1 MKKKKL
7 PKFKSEE
14 QEARFWD
21 THSPLDYPDEFTEV
35 KEPLTKKFIDT
46 LKKSRK
52 KRTKGIPVSRLFKKI
67 RAKRNKIRG

>member
-46 LKKSRK
+46 LKKSHK
-52 KRTKGIPVSRLFKKI
+52 KRTKGIPVYRLFKKI
-67 RAKRNKIRG
+67 RAKRNKMRG